1 MAIKNY
7 TTKIAVE
14 KTVSEIEV
22 ILSKHGAKKILKDYD
37 GAGYVTG
44 ISFMV
49 DTPAGQIPFKLPID
63 LQAWTAL
70 INRAVEDRKLPKR
83 FWDDADQARRTGWRV
98 IKDWIDAQLA
108 IVETQT
114 VTIEQVFLPYAF
126 DFRTNKTMYQKF
138 LEQTDK
144 FVALPEGEMSKE
156 FKQDEENL
164 VEGDKND

>member
-37 GAGYVTG
+37 GGGHVCG

-49 DTPAGQIPFKLPID
+49 ETPAGGIPFKLPID
-63 LQAWTAL
+63 LKAWVSL
-70 INRAVEDRKLPKR
+70 VNRAVDERKLPQR
-83 FWDDADQARRTGWRV
+83 FLHDADQARRVGWRV

-114 VTIEQVFLPYAF
+114 VTIEQVFLPYAY
-126 DFRTNKTMYQKF
+126 DLRTDETMYEKF
-138 LEQTDK
+138 LSKREE
-144 FVALPEGEMSKE
+144 FVALEEPSKE
-156 FKQDEENL
+156 FKQSGVGLNKQAKA
-164 VEGDKND
+164 VK

>member
-1 MAIKNY
+1 MPIKNY

-22 ILSKHGAKKILKDYD
+22 LLARHGAKKILKDYD
-37 GAGYVTG
+37 GAGNVTG

-49 DTPAGQIPFKLPID
+49 ETPAGNIPFQLPID
-63 LQAWTAL
+63 LKAWTAL
-70 INRAVEDRKLPKR
+70 INKAVDNRKLPHR
-83 FWDDADQARRTGWRV
+83 FREDADQARRTGWRV

-126 DFRTNKTMYQKF
+126 DIRSNETMYQKF
-138 LEQTDK
+138 IKKRET
-144 FVALPEGEMSKE
+144 FVALEEPKE
-156 FKQDEENL
+156 
-164 VEGDKND
+164 VEK

>member
-14 KTVSEIEV
+14 KTISEIEV

-37 GAGYVTG
+37 GGGNVCG

-49 DTPAGQIPFKLPID
+49 EVSGGSIPFKLPID
-63 LQAWTAL
+63 LKAWVSL
-70 INRAVEDRKLPKR
+70 INRAVDEGKLTKR
-83 FWDDADQARRTGWRV
+83 FMHDADQGRRVGWRV

-126 DFRTNKTMYQKF
+126 DVRSDKTLYEKF
-138 LEQTDK
+138 LNKREE
-144 FVALPEGEMSKE
+144 FIALEKPSKE
-156 FKQDEENL
+156 FNQNEESLN
-164 VEGDKND
+164 ETKEASHE

>member
-7 TTKIAVE
+7 TTKIAVK
-14 KTVSEIEV
+14 KTVSEIES

-49 DTPAGQIPFKLPID
+49 ETPGGSIPFKLPID
-63 LQAWTAL
+63 LRAWVCL
-70 INRAVEDRKLPKR
+70 INRAVDDKKLPQR
-83 FWDDADQARRTGWRV
+83 FRHDADQARRTGWRV

-114 VTIEQVFLPYAF
+114 VTIEQVFLPYAY
-126 DFRTNKTMYQKF
+126 DLRTDETMYQKF
-138 LEQTDK
+138 LSKREE
-144 FVALPEGEMSKE
+144 FVALEEPTKE
-156 FKQDEENL
+156 FKQNDEDLNEA
-164 VEGDKND
+164 VK